1 MKSEVSNDD
10 DFVRAFAAEP
20 RQIAATVFCLRRQ
33 VQGIAANHGRQ
44 RFHFG
49 DAHRRVTV
57 HYAEF
62 AAHRKF
68 ARIQSLIRRERHRA
82 NVTFPALRFDPRRL
96 PGAVPCLRGSFRI
109 PQKPVPARPNQK
121 RHQRHSQQ
129 RPPFLRSVQ
138 PNNFRFSSRQY
149 KMIPVTTGVSTG
161 KIFIT

>member
-1 MKSEVSNDD
+1 MLMISSAPLPPSRVKSPRPSFVCGGKYKVS
-10 DFVRAFAAEP
+10 P
-20 RQIAATVFCLRRQ
+20 RITAGNGSTSAMRTAGSRYTTP
-33 VQGIAANHGRQ
+33 N
-44 RFHFG
+44 
-49 DAHRRVTV
+49 
-57 HYAEF
+57 
-62 AAHRKF
+62 AHRKF

-109 PQKPVPARPNQK
+109 PQNPVPARPNQK